1 MVGKWYAIMVLIWI
15 FLVANNVEHLFMPLL
30 TPFTLIDEYTCLRQ
44 ICTVEEFHL

>member
-30 TPFTLIDEYTCLRQ
+30 TPFTLIDG
-44 ICTVEEFHL
+44 